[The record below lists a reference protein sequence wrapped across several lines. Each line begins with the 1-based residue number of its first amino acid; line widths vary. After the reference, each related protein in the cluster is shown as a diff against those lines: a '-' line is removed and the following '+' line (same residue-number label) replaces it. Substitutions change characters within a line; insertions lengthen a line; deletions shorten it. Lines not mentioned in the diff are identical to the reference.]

1 MNKPPPEPPDDSW
14 EYRLTL
20 PHHAIG
26 SGVARNTV
34 RSILTRHS
42 LSDLADTAELLT
54 SELCGNAYRYA
65 TGSVIVGVRW
75 CDRTLH
81 VGVCDESGV
90 LPSPTSGDIALAGGR
105 GLLLVSRC
113 AQAWGSR
120 TVSAGAGKVTWFE
133 LRR

>member
-1 MNKPPPEPPDDSW
+1 MSNPPPPPDDSW

-26 SGVARNTV
+26 SGVARSTV

-42 LSDLADTAELLT
+42 LPGLVDTAELLT
-54 SELCGNAYRYA
+54 SELCGNSYRHSAGPA
-65 TGSVIVGVRW
+65 TVHVRW
-75 CDRTLH
+75 RDGTLH
-81 VGVCDESGV
+81 VGVRDESDV
-90 LPSPTSGDIALAGGR
+90 LPSPTSGGIELDGGR

-120 TVSAGAGKVTWFE
+120 AAPAGAGKVTWFE
-133 LRR
+133 LHQ